1 MYLSEEHHYHYLR
14 TDISLINDNSIL
26 TLLSEISDLRGE
38 ILRGM
43 VQQFLT
49 QSLHPFDNNQKRQP
63 IKKSEFSIEQLLRSK
78 VKDLK
83 DTEIYKL
90 CFDLVYFSGKGHID
104 DYDGTQ
110 VYVLLN
116 KTIPNMSKGKKKKR

>member
-1 MYLSEEHHYHYLR
+1 MYLSEEHQYHYLR
-14 TDISLINDNSIL
+14 TNISLIKDNSIL
-26 TLLSEISDLRGE
+26 TLLREISNLRGE
-38 ILRGM
+38 VFRGM

-49 QSLHPFDNNQKRQP
+49 QSLHPFDNGQKRRP
-63 IKKSEFSIEQLLRSK
+63 IKKSEFSIERLLRTK

-90 CFDLVYFSGKGHID
+90 CLDLVYFSGKGHID

-116 KTIPNMSKGKKKKR
+116 KTIPNMSKGKS